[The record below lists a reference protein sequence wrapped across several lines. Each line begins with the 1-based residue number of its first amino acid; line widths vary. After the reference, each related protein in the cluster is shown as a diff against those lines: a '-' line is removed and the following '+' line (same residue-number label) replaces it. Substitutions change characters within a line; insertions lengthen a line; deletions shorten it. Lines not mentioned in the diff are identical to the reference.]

1 MKRFL
6 GIVLLLAIVALS
18 VDAFAGPSWPDK
30 GWHKGPYLTANVGMM
45 QVGNDKH
52 AVTRRPFNG
61 AIDPA
66 FGITFGWDIADW
78 IGPMLQITY
87 ATATGQVGDPANNAA
102 QVAYLGGTFVALVG
116 TFPTQNARQ
125 HVLDLGLFCRAT
137 LPYFINAGWQ
147 KQNFKFIPYV
157 KLGGVGHALI
167 TYPQNK
173 NNTIGAYG
181 GGIGI
186 GAGVEMFIWKGI
198 YVGIDA
204 TENIIF
210 QGKYKRN
217 IQDATGVTQN
227 LTLTD
232 GGTTFHFNL
241 LGMFGYHF

>member
-1 MKRFL
+1 MKRIL
-6 GIVLLLAIVALS
+6 GIVLVLAVIAVS
-18 VDAFAGPSWPDK
+18 SSAFAGPSWPDK

-52 AVTRRPFNG
+52 AVTGRKFNG
-61 AIDPA
+61 AVDPA
-66 FGITFGWDIADW
+66 FGLTFGWDIADW

-87 ATATGQVGDPANNAA
+87 ATATGQVGNAANNTA
-102 QVAYLGGTFVALVG
+102 QVTFGTFVAPAG

-181 GGIGI
+181 GGIGL

-210 QGKYKRN
+210 QGAYKRTIN
-217 IQDATGVTQN
+217 DASVPPVAQRLN
-227 LTLTD
+227 LTD